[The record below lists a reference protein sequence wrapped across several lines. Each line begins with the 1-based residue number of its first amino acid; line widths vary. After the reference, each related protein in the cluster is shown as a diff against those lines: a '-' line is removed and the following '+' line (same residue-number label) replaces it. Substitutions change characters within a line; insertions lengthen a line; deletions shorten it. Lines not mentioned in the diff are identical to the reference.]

1 MSSKRT
7 EISPEHEVPES
18 EAELI
23 DRSRRGD
30 GEAFGRLVERCQDRI
45 YSLAF
50 RLTGQHHWALDLSQE
65 ALTRAFAAISR
76 FRGESGFYTWMY
88 RIVMNLHVNRER
100 SLARRV
106 EKKTFSLN
114 PIQRPDGGTLRIEFA
129 DEGADDPSKP
139 LEDRERDQIIQ
150 EALLKLDANHRQV
163 ILLRDLEGMAYDEIA
178 QILEIPSGTVKS
190 RLHRA
195 REELRHLLTGIV

>member
-7 EISPEHEVPES
+7 ENDPENEVPES

-30 GEAFGRLVERCQDRI
+30 GEAFGLLVERCQDRI
-45 YSLAF
+45 YNLAF

-65 ALTRAFAAISR
+65 ALTRAFAAISK

-100 SLARRV
+100 SLARRA

-114 PIQRPDGGTLRIEFA
+114 PFERPDGGTLRIEFA
-129 DEGADDPSKP
+129 DERTGDPSKP
-139 LEDRERDQIIQ
+139 LEDQERDQIIQ
-150 EALLKLDANHRQV
+150 DALLI
-163 ILLRDLEGMAYDEIA
+163 ILLRDLEGMPYDEIA
-178 QILEIPSGTVKS
+178 QILEVPSGTVKS

-195 REELRHLLTGIV
+195 REELRNLLTGIL

>member
-7 EISPEHEVPES
+7 DNNPDHEVPES

-23 DRSRRGD
+23 EHSKRGD

-45 YSLAF
+45 YNLAF
-50 RLTGQHHWALDLSQE
+50 RLTGRHHRALDLSQE
-65 ALTRAFAAISR
+65 ALMRAFAAISK

-100 SLARRV
+100 SLAGRA
-106 EKKTFSLN
+106 EKKTFSLD
-114 PIQRPDGGTLRIEFA
+114 PVERPDGGTFKIEFA
-129 DEGADDPSKP
+129 DEQTGDPSKP
-139 LEDRERDQIIQ
+139 LVEKERDQIIQ
-150 EALLKLDANHRQV
+150 EALLKLEANHRQV
-163 ILLRDLEGMAYDEIA
+163 ILLRDLEGLSYDEIA
-178 QILEIPSGTVKS
+178 RILDVPSGTVKS

-195 REELRHLLTGIV
+195 RDELRQLLTGTL